1 MKCKNKKKQKYKNL
15 PKCPKCKS
23 DKVVKRGFRYTE
35 NRGKVQRFFCKKCS
49 HRFIENNGFY
59 RMRNH
64 EKKITLC
71 LDLYFRGMSLRKIQE
86 HLQAFY
92 PKNSSHMTIL
102 RWVRKYSLMIGK
114 FTKRLKLNVG
124 SEIEVDEME
133 CKTKGKVNWLVNGID
148 TKTRFLIFS
157 EYMKARTKDE
167 IKKLLINTK
176 ERTEEKIRVV
186 TTDGFLLYR
195 NLVLKSFGYNNKERK
210 YNVKHNIVNASQG
223 EGFNYRIERLHSNIR
238 ERTKV
243 CRGFGSLE
251 SARAILIGYSI
262 FHNFVKRH
270 QTINKRP
277 YELAMP
283 ELKLGTNKWLDLIKL
298 ANTNNLK

>member
-1 MKCKNKKKQKYKNL
+1 
-15 PKCPKCKS
+15 
-23 DKVVKRGFRYTE
+23 
-35 NRGKVQRFFCKKCS
+35 
-49 HRFIENNGFY
+49 
-59 RMRNH
+59 
-64 EKKITLC
+64 
-71 LDLYFRGMSLRKIQE
+71 
-86 HLQAFY
+86 
-92 PKNSSHMTIL
+92 
-102 RWVRKYSLMIGK
+102 
-114 FTKRLKLNVG
+114 
-124 SEIEVDEME
+124 
-133 CKTKGKVNWLVNGID
+133 VNWLVNGID
-148 TKTRFLIFS
+148 TKTRYLIFS

-167 IKKLLINTK
+167 IKNLLVNAK
-176 ERTEEKIRVV
+176 ERTEEKIKVV

-195 NLVLKSFGYNNKERK
+195 NVVLKSFGYNNKEGK

-243 CRGFGSLE
+243 CRGFGNLE

-262 FHNFVKRH
+262 FHNFIKRH

-277 YELAMP
+277 YELAVP